1 VTDLRAIVDRLAAEP
16 ERWRH
21 LISHDPEQRI
31 YEELLRDEQISVWLI
46 CWMED
51 QDTGFHDHDISSG
64 AVHVVSGQV
73 REERLAVGGEPA
85 SHVVRAGESFAF
97 NAFDIH
103 RVLHAGDEPAV
114 TIHAYSPP
122 LWRMGAYLVEPDGTL
137 QRHSVS
143 YAEELRP
150 LEAEAAPAAA
160 VVSSAG
166 ASRQLSA

>member
-1 VTDLRAIVDRLAAEP
+1 MTDLRAIVDGLAAEP
-16 ERWRH
+16 ARWRH
-21 LISHDPEQRI
+21 LISHDPGQRV
-31 YEELLRDEQISVWLI
+31 YEELVRDEHVSVWLI

-64 AVHVVSGQV
+64 AVHVVSGRV
-73 REERLAVGGEPA
+73 REERLVVGGEPTGQ
-85 SHVVRAGESFAF
+85 VVGAGESFAF

-122 LWRMGAYLVEPDGTL
+122 LWRMGAYLVEPDGKL
-137 QRHSVS
+137 QRHSIS

-150 LEAEAAPAAA
+150 LDAAPAVAREAA
-160 VVSSAG
+160 A
-166 ASRQLSA
+166 